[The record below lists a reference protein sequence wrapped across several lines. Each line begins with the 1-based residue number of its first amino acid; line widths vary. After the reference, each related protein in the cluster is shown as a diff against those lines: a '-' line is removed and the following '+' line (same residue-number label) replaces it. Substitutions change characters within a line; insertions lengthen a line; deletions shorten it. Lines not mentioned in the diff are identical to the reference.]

1 MVIDTT
7 RLENI
12 CEKIETVD
20 MDPRPENGISFYL
33 HFSYECKGELY
44 KTTRRYNVDVFPYEI
59 RCFGESN
66 LTTITHFKDDADL
79 RYELEKY
86 IRGIES
92 ALMANHLAALKN
104 VKYIFVR
111 ANTKNNCNS
120 YYTVDQLAQVI
131 MYSTLLR

>member
-1 MVIDTT
+1 MIIDTD
-7 RLENI
+7 RLESI

-20 MDPRPENGISFYL
+20 MDPKPENGIRFYL
-33 HFSYECKGELY
+33 HFSYDCNGESY

-66 LTTITHFKDDADL
+66 LTTIAYFKDDADL

-86 IRGIES
+86 IREIEI

-111 ANTKNNCNS
+111 TNTKNNCNS

-131 MYSTLLR
+131 MYATLLR